1 MIKGEVIGSNP
12 GQPSSRKLEVNV
24 QGKILKSLPFS
35 NGFKCRHSL
44 KNSEEKIILKFI
56 LKVDSVLEGTVSLQP
71 INLTSSLL
79 PAVDVDRDEIGKW
92 CRRRQWQHRISI
104 RWYFK
109 PLR

>member
-44 KNSEEKIILKFI
+44 KNSEEKNNSEIHF
-56 LKVDSVLEGTVSLQP
+56 VFVL
-71 INLTSSLL
+71 NL
-79 PAVDVDRDEIGKW
+79 
-92 CRRRQWQHRISI
+92 HRINRS
-104 RWYFK
+104 FK
-109 PLR
+109 EF